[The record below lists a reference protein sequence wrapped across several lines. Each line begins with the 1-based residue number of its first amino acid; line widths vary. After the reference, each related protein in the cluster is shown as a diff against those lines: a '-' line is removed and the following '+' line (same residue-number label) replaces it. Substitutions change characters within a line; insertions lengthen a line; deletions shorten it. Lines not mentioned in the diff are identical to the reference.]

1 MGASHFSGPLYSENG
16 FVSTTGTSSFSGPV
30 YSNNGFIS
38 TAGTSTFSGPVYSS
52 NGFISTAGVPHAA
65 LTLNTATAAT
75 TLTALS
81 VAGTADQST
90 AFVNINMTGTLIAGA
105 AVTLPTAASLA
116 AVQTAAS
123 GDSYMLRIINS
134 SSGAFT
140 WTVTTNTGWTLTGT
154 MTVAQNTFRDFIV
167 QFTSATT
174 ATLTTVGVGT
184 YS

>member
-1 MGASHFSGPLYSENG
+1 MGASHFSGPVYSDNG
-16 FVSTTGTSSFSGPV
+16 FVS
-30 YSNNGFIS
+30 N
-38 TAGTSTFSGPVYSS
+38 
-52 NGFISTAGVPHAA
+52 AGVPHAA

-81 VAGTADQST
+81 VAGSADQNT
-90 AFVNINMTGTLIAGA
+90 AFVNINMTGTLAAGA
-105 AVTLPTAASLA
+105 PVTLPLATDLVAAQA
-116 AVQTAAS
+116 GVT

-134 SSGAFT
+134 SSGAFA

-167 QFTSATT
+167 RFTSATT